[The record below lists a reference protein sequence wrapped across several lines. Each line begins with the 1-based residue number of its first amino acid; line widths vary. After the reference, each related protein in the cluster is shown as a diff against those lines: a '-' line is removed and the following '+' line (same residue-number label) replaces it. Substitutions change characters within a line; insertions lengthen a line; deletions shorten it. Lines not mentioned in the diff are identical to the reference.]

1 MSNTRSDGSHSLFM
15 NISAVFEDDR
25 RPDDPGR
32 ADIGEPRE
40 HVDAET
46 VQTVDALE
54 ASLAETV
61 VVRRE

>member
-1 MSNTRSDGSHSLFM
+1 M

-25 RPDDPGR
+25 RPEDLGHT
-32 ADIGEPRE
+32 DIGGPRE
-40 HVDAET
+40 YLDTET
-46 VQTVDALE
+46 AGALE

>member
-1 MSNTRSDGSHSLFM
+1 M

-25 RPDDPGR
+25 RPDDPGC

-40 HVDAET
+40 RVDTET
-46 VQTVDALE
+46 DQTAHALE